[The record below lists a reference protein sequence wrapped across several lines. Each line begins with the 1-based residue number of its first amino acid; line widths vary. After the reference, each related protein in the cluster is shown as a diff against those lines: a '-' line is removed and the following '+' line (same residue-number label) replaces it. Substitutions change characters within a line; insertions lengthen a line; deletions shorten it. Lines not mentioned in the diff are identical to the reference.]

1 MDTSYRF
8 TTYRV
13 TMDLLLGTEG
23 YDVPVA
29 SRHEDK
35 EGPFVTML
43 GQHPI
48 QSCTAQP
55 VPRPRGEDQRP
66 ARDRFR
72 QRVVY
77 HDSGTAALVVGG
89 AVDAGTAPRF
99 DEMLRSRLCTELAR
113 LVLDLSGLEFLGLA
127 GVSVLIEADLRARHT
142 HTELLLRCGHN
153 RQVTRVLT
161 ATAEHHQL

>member
-1 MDTSYRF
+1 
-8 TTYRV
+8 
-13 TMDLLLGTEG
+13 
-23 YDVPVA
+23 
-29 SRHEDK
+29 HE
-35 EGPFVTML
+35 
-43 GQHPI
+43 
-48 QSCTAQP
+48 
-55 VPRPRGEDQRP
+55 
-66 ARDRFR
+66 
-72 QRVVY
+72 
-77 HDSGTAALVVGG
+77 SGTAALVVWG

-161 ATAEHHQL
+161 ATAEHHQLRWHGEPTVSPSPAAPATAIREEQGW